1 MGRYTIRLQDAGGA
15 AIARV
20 GGKAASLG
28 ELGRIPGLRV
38 PDGFCVTT
46 DAFREIVAATPGL
59 DELLENLAGLRAD
72 DRTGIA
78 ECSGGIRGAIEAAS
92 VPDEI
97 ARAIAARVAELG
109 AHQAYAVRSSAT
121 AEDLP
126 SASFAGQQDTYLNVV
141 GAASLLQHVRRCWA
155 SLFTARAVTYRIERA
170 FDPRKLH
177 MAVVVQK
184 MVFPQAAGVLFTA
197 DPASSDRTVVS
208 IDATLG
214 LGEALVSGL
223 VNPDN
228 YKVRGG
234 ALVGRTVATKALE
247 IVPDESGGTTHR
259 AVPAEARTSQALTDA
274 QILELAQLGRRIEA
288 HFGAPQDVEWCVE
301 GGAFFIV
308 QSRPITTLFP
318 VPLAPDAEKHVYLS
332 VGHQQMMTDALKPL
346 GLSLFQLTAFG
357 TMHAAGGR
365 LFVDVSGALRTAGGR
380 QGLLQAM
387 AEHDPLTEDAI
398 RTLLDRGDFILP
410 LPAPDA
416 PAPAAPSTSS
426 TEVDPALPRALVEES
441 GAALEAARSGIQGKS
456 GPELF
461 DFIEDDIARLKA
473 IVFSARSMAV
483 LTAATRAASWLDDR
497 VKAWLGD
504 ERVSHTLAQSVPH
517 NVTAEMGLRLLGVAD
532 AVRPYPAV
540 VAYLERAKDDGFF
553 DGLRELEGGEQ
564 VREALTGYLD
574 SYGMRCTGEIDVT
587 RPRWSE
593 SPTALVPAILANVR
607 NVPPGEGAR
616 KFERGRREAEAA
628 ATSLLARLRQLPG
641 GEEKARETARRIDQL
656 RTLTGYRE
664 YPKYAIVSRY
674 FVYRQALLAE
684 FARLAQAGVVRDP
697 GDLHY
702 LTFAELREASR
713 TGAVDPHLVE
723 RRKAE
728 HAHHCTLTP
737 PRVLTSDGEVP
748 IGRYR
753 RPSLPADALVGLG
766 VSPGVVEGRA
776 RVVLRLED
784 AELAEGD
791 ILITAFTDPSWT
803 PLFVSIKGLV
813 TEIGGMMTHGA
824 VIARE
829 YGLPAIVGV
838 ANATRRIEDGQ
849 RIRVHGSHGYVELL

>member
-1 MGRYTIRLQDAGGA
+1 MGRYTIRLQDAGSA

-28 ELGRIPGLRV
+28 ELGRIPGVRV
-38 PDGFCVTT
+38 PDGFCITT

-59 DELLENLAGLRAD
+59 DGLIEDVRRLRGD

-78 ECSGGIRGAIEAAS
+78 ECSGAIRSAIEAAS

-109 AHQAYAVRSSAT
+109 ADQAYAVRSSAT

-126 SASFAGQQDTYLNVV
+126 SASFAGQQDTYLNVIGTQEV
-141 GAASLLQHVRRCWA
+141 LRHVRRCWA
-155 SLFTARAVTYRIERA
+155 SLFTARAVTYRIERD
-170 FDPRKLH
+170 FDARRVH

-184 MVFPQAAGVLFTA
+184 MVFPLAAGVLFTA
-197 DPASSDRTVVS
+197 DPVSFDRTIVS

-234 ALVGRTVATKALE
+234 TLVAKTVATKALE
-247 IVPDESGGTTHR
+247 IVADESGGTTHR
-259 AVPAEARTSQALTDA
+259 ATAAEARTSQALTDA
-274 QILELAQLGRRIEA
+274 QLLELALLGRRIEA
-288 HFGAPQDVEWCVE
+288 HFGSPQDVEWCLAD
-301 GGAFFIV
+301 GAFFIV

-318 VPLAPDAEKHVYLS
+318 VPLAQDDEKHVYLS
-332 VGHQQMMTDALKPL
+332 VGHQQMMTDAFKPL

-365 LFVDVSGALRTAGGR
+365 LFVDVSGALRTPGGR
-380 QGLLQAM
+380 QTLLRAM

-398 RTLLDRGDFILP
+398 RTLLERGDFVPP
-410 LPAPDA
+410 LPHREAAAQAPPPSP
-416 PAPAAPSTSS
+416 PA
-426 TEVDPALPRALVEES
+426 EVDPAQALALVEES
-441 GAALEAARSGIQGKS
+441 RTALEATRRGIQGKS

-461 DFIEDDIARLKA
+461 DFIADDIARLKA

-483 LTAATRAASWLDDR
+483 LTAATGAASWLDER
-497 VKAWLGD
+497 VEAWLGD
-504 ERVSHTLAQSVPH
+504 EMVSYVLAQSVPH
-517 NVTAEMGLRLLGVAD
+517 NVTAEMGLRLLDVAD
-532 AVRPYPAV
+532 AVRPYPAI

-553 DGLRELEGGEQ
+553 DGLRELDGGEQ

-593 SPTALVPAILANVR
+593 TPTALVPAILANVR

-656 RTLTGYRE
+656 RGLTGYRE

-684 FARLAQAGVVRDP
+684 AARLVHAGAIRHQDDV
-697 GDLHY
+697 HY

-713 TGAVDPHLVE
+713 TGAVDPRIVE
-723 RRKAE
+723 RRRAE

-737 PRVLTSDGEVP
+737 PRVLTSHGEVP
-748 IGRYR
+748 MGRYKR
-753 RPSLPADALVGLG
+753 ANLPADALVGLG

-784 AELAEGD
+784 ADLAEGD
-791 ILITAFTDPSWT
+791 ILVTTFTDPSWT

-849 RIRVHGSHGYVELL
+849 RIRVHGAHGYVELL